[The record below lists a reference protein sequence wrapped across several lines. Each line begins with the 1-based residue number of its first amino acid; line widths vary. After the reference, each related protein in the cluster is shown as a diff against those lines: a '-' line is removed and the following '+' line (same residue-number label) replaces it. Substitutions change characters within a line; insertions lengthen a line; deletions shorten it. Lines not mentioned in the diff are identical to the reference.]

1 MRTLGRSH
9 PEGRKRS
16 RLHHD
21 LDAAVLLVAEGLVEF
36 GSFFERCP
44 MGDDK
49 GRVDLALLD
58 AFHELR
64 QIVLHWRLGHA
75 EGQAAIDGRAH
86 RNFVEIAA
94 IDADQRHRAEI
105 AAAGPKTW
113 PQFRKQLEK
122 WTTLNASVASCFA

>member
-36 GSFFERCP
+36 GPFFERCP

-58 AFHELR
+58 AFQH
-64 QIVLHWRLGHA
+64 
-75 EGQAAIDGRAH
+75 RAK
-86 RNFVEIAA
+86 IAA
-94 IDADQRHRAEI
+94 TMDCLTQRSRNSPRRRS
-105 AAAGPKTW
+105 AGWSRSNGSPSR
-113 PQFRKQLEK
+113 F
-122 WTTLNASVASCFA
+122 